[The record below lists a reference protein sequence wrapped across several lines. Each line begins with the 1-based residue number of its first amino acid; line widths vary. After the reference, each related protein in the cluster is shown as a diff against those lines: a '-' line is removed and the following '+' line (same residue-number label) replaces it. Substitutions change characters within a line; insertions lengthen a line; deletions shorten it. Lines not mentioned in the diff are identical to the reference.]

1 MLWPG
6 ADPIGQRLAIHDPSD
21 PPPTSWSQVVG
32 VVDDVQPELPDGGPN
47 LMVYQPLQP
56 VDIES
61 MVVARTDG
69 PPAGAIQSITALL
82 KQADP
87 TVNIVRSRA
96 LTSQVAELRFSR
108 RVAVAIVVAAGLT
121 GMLLAMVGLYGVIS
135 HSLSQRQRELGIRV
149 ALGANRHDLMRLVL
163 REGAI
168 VSVAGSVIG
177 TAVAFVV
184 VGVVS
189 HRVLAIPPMDWL
201 TLVVVPVILAAVVL
215 LTCYVPARRAT
226 GADPIVALRAE

>member
-1 MLWPG
+1 
-6 ADPIGQRLAIHDPSD
+6 
-21 PPPTSWSQVVG
+21 
-32 VVDDVQPELPDGGPN
+32 
-47 LMVYQPLQP
+47 MVYQPLQP